1 MATDK
6 DLLTITAER
15 HIQVS
20 ATEVDR
26 ATSSEAVNR
35 HPNPIRYS
43 ITASSFVQ
51 LYCSCPLLN
60 VLNPVLFYASTHV
73 YIFFFLPFFA
83 QWSEDPLLRMLHQ
96 KRSARVRMVH
106 SVFSCVVRRRSVQA
120 VRHRWL
126 SCGPSGASQL
136 YGDTGLFKP
145 PGGAAQSGSGWLGNP
160 FVLWLCLCS
169 YIYKNAAVILC
180 AAV

>member
-6 DLLTITAER
+6 DLLTTTAEW

-20 ATEVDR
+20 ATVVDR
-26 ATSSEAVNR
+26 VTSSEAVNR

-60 VLNPVLFYASTHV
+60 ALFWMFLCLNSCLNV
-73 YIFFFLPFFA
+73 FFPPFFA